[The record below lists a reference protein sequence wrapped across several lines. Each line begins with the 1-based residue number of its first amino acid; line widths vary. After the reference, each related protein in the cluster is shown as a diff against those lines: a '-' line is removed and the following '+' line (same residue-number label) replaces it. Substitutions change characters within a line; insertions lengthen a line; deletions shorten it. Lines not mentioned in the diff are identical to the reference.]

1 MAELTRGKDLLTKD
15 DTGLIIV
22 DVQEGFRPVI
32 DRFDEIVR
40 NIAIL
45 TEGFAIFGRP
55 VIVTEQ
61 YPKGL
66 GSTVAEVEEHLAAFS
81 ETIEKTRFSG
91 CGVPAFDQSVKRARC
106 SRWVVCGI
114 EAHVCVNQTVADLL
128 VRGFDVHVAQ
138 DAVSSRVR
146 SNVDVAMAKMVA
158 AGAHATSTE
167 MALFEM
173 LEQAGTSEFKSIS
186 KLVR

>member
-1 MAELTRGKDLLTKD
+1 MAEVTRGGALLDKDS
-15 DTGLIIV
+15 TGLVII

-45 TEGFAIFGRP
+45 AEGFAVMGRP

-66 GSTVAEVEEHLAAFS
+66 GRTVAEVEEHTAAFS
-81 ETIEKTRFSG
+81 ETIEKLRFSA
-91 CGVPAFDQSVKRARC
+91 CGVPAFDQSVRRARC
-106 SRWVVCGI
+106 TSWVVCGI
-114 EAHVCVNQTVADLL
+114 ESHVCVNQTVADLIAG
-128 VRGFDVHVAQ
+128 GFQVHVAD
-138 DAVSSRVR
+138 DAVSSRTPANKTAGLR
-146 SNVDVAMAKMVA
+146 KMRA
-158 AGAHATSTE
+158 AGAHITSTE

-173 LEQAGTSEFKSIS
+173 LEAAGTAEFKAVS

>member
-1 MAELTRGKDLLTKD
+1 MAELTRGPGLLSKDR
-15 DTGLIIV
+15 TGLIII

-32 DRFDEIVR
+32 AGFDELVR
-40 NIAIL
+40 NIRIL
-45 TEGFAIFGRP
+45 ADGFATMGRP
-55 VIVTEQ
+55 VIITEQ

-66 GSTVAEVEEHLAAFS
+66 GSTVPEVEERVAAFS

-91 CGVPAFDQSVKRARC
+91 CGVPAFDESIARARC
-106 SRWVVCGI
+106 SQWVVCGI
-114 EAHVCVNQTVADLL
+114 ESHVCVNQTVADLL
-128 VRGFDVHVAQ
+128 AAGYDVHVAQ
-138 DAVSSRVR
+138 DAVSSRTEANR
-146 SNVDVAMAKMVA
+146 DIGMTKMLA

-173 LEQAGTSEFKSIS
+173 LEAAGTPEFKAIS

>member
-1 MAELTRGKDLLTKD
+1 MADMTRGKGLLTKD

-32 DRFDEIVR
+32 DRFDDIVR
-40 NIAIL
+40 NIGIL
-45 TEGFAIFGRP
+45 AEGFAILGRP

-66 GSTVAEVEEHLAAFS
+66 GKTVPEVEEHLAAFS
-81 ETIEKTRFSG
+81 ETIEKVRFSG

-106 SRWVVCGI
+106 RQWVVCGI
-114 EAHVCVNQTVADLL
+114 EAHVCVNQTVADMLE
-128 VRGFDVHVAQ
+128 RGFEVHVAQ

-146 SNVDVAMAKMVA
+146 ANVDIALAKMLA
-158 AGAHATSTE
+158 AGARTTSTE

-173 LEQAGTSEFKSIS
+173 LEQAGTSEFKAIS

>member
-1 MAELTRGKDLLTKD
+1 MAEVTRGKGLLTKD

-45 TEGFAIFGRP
+45 TEGFAILGRP

-66 GSTVAEVEEHLAAFS
+66 GATVTEVEEHLAHARRL
-81 ETIEKTRFSG
+81 EVTR
-91 CGVPAFDQSVKRARC
+91 P
-106 SRWVVCGI
+106 
-114 EAHVCVNQTVADLL
+114 E
-128 VRGFDVHVAQ
+128 RGFDVHVAQ

-158 AGAHATSTE
+158 AGARATSTE